1 MRILQTGAVLIAAA
15 TALPVHAEVS
25 GLTEG
30 GFVSRNEATVAASPA
45 EAWLETV
52 AVSRWWSGDHTY
64 SGDAANLYLDPQA
77 TGCFCEKL
85 PVPKDAP
92 PGQRMGSIEH
102 AHVIYADPV
111 RRVLRMSG
119 GLGPLQGEAVHAT
132 LTITFKPTDTG
143 GTTIIWN
150 YVVGGYMRTRMAD
163 VAPLVDKVL
172 GEQVQR
178 LAARL
183 IPESASGSP
192 AAPAP

>member
-1 MRILQTGAVLIAAA
+1 MRILFCGAVMAALGA
-15 TALPVHAEVS
+15 VPAQAEVS
-25 GLTEG
+25 GLTDA
-30 GFVSRNEATVAASPA
+30 GFVSRNEVTVSAAPGD
-45 EAWLETV
+45 AWLETV
-52 AVSRWWSGDHTY
+52 AINRWWSGDHTY

-102 AHVIYADPV
+102 AHVVYADPV
-111 RRVLRMSG
+111 RRVLRMVG

-132 LTITFKPTDTG
+132 LTITFKPAEGG

-150 YVVGGYMRTRMAD
+150 YVVGGYMRMKTAD
-163 VAPLVDKVL
+163 IAPIVDKVL

-178 LAARL
+178 LGARL
-183 IPESASGSP
+183 GPVEVAAEPVPE
-192 AAPAP
+192 

>member
-1 MRILQTGAVLIAAA
+1 MRILSCGAALAAVGAV
-15 TALPVHAEVS
+15 PVHAEVT
-25 GLTEG
+25 GLTDT
-30 GFVSRNEATVAASPA
+30 GFVSRNEVTVSASPG

-52 AVSRWWSGDHTY
+52 AVNRWWSGDHTY

-102 AHVIYADPV
+102 AHVVYADPV
-111 RRVLRMSG
+111 RRVLRMTG

-132 LTITFKPTDTG
+132 LTITFKSTEGG

-150 YVVGGYMRTRMAD
+150 YVVGGYMRMKMAD
-163 VAPLVDKVL
+163 IAPIVDKVL

-178 LAARL
+178 LGARL
-183 IPESASGSP
+183 TPVK
-192 AAPAP
+192 AAAQPAP